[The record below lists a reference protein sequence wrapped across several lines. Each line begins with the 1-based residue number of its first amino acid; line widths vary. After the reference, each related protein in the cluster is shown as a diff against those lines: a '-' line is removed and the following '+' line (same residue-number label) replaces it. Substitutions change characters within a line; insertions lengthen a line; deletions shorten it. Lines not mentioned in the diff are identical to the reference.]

1 MKTDAT
7 PFVLGFIAGVIIV
20 IGISVG
26 KMARILED
34 WHKEWQV
41 VSSQP
46 VDTRPKILQCDKE
59 LWERITQGCDD
70 EGHD

>member
-1 MKTDAT
+1 VKSETNIILA
-7 PFVLGFIAGVIIV
+7 FIAGLIFFIGVAVGWMHIIL
-20 IGISVG
+20 
-26 KMARILED
+26 KD
-34 WHKEWQV
+34 WHEEWQV
-41 VSSQP
+41 VNSQP